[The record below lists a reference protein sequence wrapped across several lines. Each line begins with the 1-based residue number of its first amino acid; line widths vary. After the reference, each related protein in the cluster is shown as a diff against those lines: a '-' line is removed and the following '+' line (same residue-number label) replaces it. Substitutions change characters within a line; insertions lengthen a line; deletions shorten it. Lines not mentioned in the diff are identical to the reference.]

1 MDKIKT
7 SKVVGGRAKPAPKS
21 LQKLATNSVPIARE
35 GSSSTAFSLLASFVR
50 KKGTRGGSSYT
61 RPKPQRLY
69 REIPVATVKEV
80 YAAIEHSAHIDLLP
94 THHITVNWELGGVT
108 RGANATGHFL
118 KLLKDAA
125 RSRGWKTSHIW
136 VQESGLRIGAH
147 AHILVHLPPGIG
159 NWLGRL
165 KPSWLKACGAHKA
178 KGLTKTT
185 RIAGRPL
192 SLSPFSQKSSLYL
205 LNVQNVVQYT
215 LKHCVPEA
223 AALVGRR
230 TGGATRVTGKHVSIS
245 QNLHRKARSKCPY
258 CTAANDFSNWHK

>member
-1 MDKIKT
+1 MDKVKS
-7 SKVVGGRAKPAPKS
+7 SKVVGERAKPAPEG
-21 LQKLATNSVPIARE
+21 LQKLATNSAPIARE
-35 GSSSTAFSLLASFVR
+35 GSGSTAFSLLAPFVR

-61 RPKPQRLY
+61 RLKPQRLY

-94 THHITVNWELGGVT
+94 THHITINWELGGVT
-108 RGANATGHFL
+108 SGAHATARFL

-125 RSRGWKTSHIW
+125 RSRGWQTSHIW
-136 VQESGLRIGAH
+136 VQESGRRIGAH

-178 KGLTKTT
+178 KGLSKTT
-185 RIAGRPL
+185 RITGRPL
-192 SLSPFSQKSSLYL
+192 TATPFEPHSSYYL

-223 AALVGRR
+223 AALIGRR
-230 TGGATRVTGKHVSIS
+230 AGLPTRVTGKHVSIS
-245 QNLHRKARSKCPY
+245 QNLHRKARSRCQQCRPV
-258 CTAANDFSNWHK
+258 NDF